1 MTKKLLCMMLIL
13 GLSAATANATLVG
26 WWKFDEA
33 GGGDALDSAPAAG
46 ANTGVSNGTTPRV
59 ASGVA
64 GLGLAADLT
73 PNGAGD
79 NFFDVG
85 TASGALNP
93 ADVFSVAAWVNVK
106 GNGGG
111 AWGGPSSAFGFGDC
125 CAGTAAGAAD
135 RHAFELDI
143 DDSPQRAIFAID
155 SRGNGG
161 GEAEIITSG
170 IGTTVGVWHHI
181 VGVREADG
189 SATLYVNGSGSN
201 GGSGLASLA
210 PDGTVDATGG
220 SGPDHVQNRI
230 NLGRNPFADPSGDR
244 AFNGHL
250 GDVQFY
256 HSALT
261 GAEVS
266 QLYNNPGTA
275 IPEPST
281 LLLLVVGI
289 VGLVGSSRRR

>member
-143 DDSPQRAIFAID
+143 DDCLRVTKNIVEWPLLAAGVYLRHEPSSLGRAIM
-155 SRGNGG
+155 S
-161 GEAEIITSG
+161 IINSY
-170 IGTTVGVWHHI
+170 
-181 VGVREADG
+181 D
-189 SATLYVNGSGSN
+189 N
-201 GGSGLASLA
+201 
-210 PDGTVDATGG
+210 
-220 SGPDHVQNRI
+220 NRI
-230 NLGRNPFADPSGDR
+230 VTSDTGTGSRD
-244 AFNGHL
+244 
-250 GDVQFY
+250 
-256 HSALT
+256 LT
-261 GAEVS
+261 S
-266 QLYNNPGTA
+266 QT
-275 IPEPST
+275 
-281 LLLLVVGI
+281 V
-289 VGLVGSSRRR
+289 